1 MSIREAYIE
10 VLEARVR
17 EQKAAAAALVDAV
30 ERYVRQECLRSELLN
45 IKNEVK
51 ANTEVEQVPRRGVRC
66 NARPAYT
73 FRSW

>member
-1 MSIREAYIE
+1 MSIKEAYIE

-17 EQKAAAAALVDAV
+17 EQKEATATLIDAV

-51 ANTEVEQVPRRGVRC
+51 RILK
-66 NARPAYT
+66 
-73 FRSW
+73 

>member
-1 MSIREAYIE
+1 MSIKEAYIE
-10 VLEARVR
+10 VLESRVR

-51 ANTEVEQVPRRGVRC
+51 AKLK
-66 NARPAYT
+66 
-73 FRSW
+73 

>member
-1 MSIREAYIE
+1 MSIKEAYIE

-30 ERYVRQECLRSELLN
+30 ERYVEPKPGDAHVLRSELLN

-51 ANTEVEQVPRRGVRC
+51 AKLK
-66 NARPAYT
+66 
-73 FRSW
+73 

>member
-1 MSIREAYIE
+1 MSIKEAYIE

-17 EQKAAAAALVDAV
+17 ELNKSAASLVDAV

-51 ANTEVEQVPRRGVRC
+51 AKLK
-66 NARPAYT
+66 
-73 FRSW
+73 